1 MQDTICENVSLHFKF
16 EGRMYSIMFKRN
28 ITLLMLKARIQRKI
42 GFVESNVQLQL
53 SYKPLLV
60 ETVEHCELNDDED
73 VNVYL
78 DSVNYEKRRCMLFV
92 NVIPSEPQPEQVP
105 IAPTV
110 PTMPIV
116 DQSSVGMNFENQH
129 AKDGEI
135 GPNAIVVYV
144 GKEKAVE
151 GDSNKEGEAESRDEG
166 DEYTEPRP
174 VVEPGKYI
182 EPWDDGLD
190 LTKLQE
196 FPNKKALQDV
206 VDRASFANCF
216 SFEIVKSDKVRY
228 VVKCPKEGCNWGLRG
243 GRIRDTDIFSI
254 RRHNKMH
261 TCSRASQSSSN
272 SKRQGTPK
280 LVASLLHGDYP
291 GQMETPPPKIIMDLV
306 KTKLGVDISYS
317 TALRGKNQAV
327 TDLKGSPEESY
338 KMLRCYLHMLEKV
351 NHGTRSYV
359 HCNENNK
366 FMYLFIALGASIEG
380 FKVMRK
386 VITMDA
392 TFLKNGYKGVLVFAS
407 AQDPNRH
414 HYPLAFGVLDG
425 ENDAS
430 WNWFL
435 EMLKTVVGDSSEIV
449 FMTDRNTSLITA
461 IANVYPLAHHGFC
474 IWHLSQNVKGYAR
487 NVNKDV
493 VAWRFMECSR
503 FYTVA
508 EFNIAYASFT
518 TRYPSAAKYLEE
530 STQKE
535 RWARCVFPGDRYN
548 LDTSNCVESLNSVF
562 KDARRYSLIPML
574 DAILKKFSEW
584 FNEHRKDVVSGSVA
598 NKLVPLV
605 ENYLHDLWATAEK
618 LKVIELNG
626 FELEYNVIDSDGK
639 PYLVKLRLRSCSC
652 RFFDIQKYPCVH
664 ALASFI
670 TFQKYGGKDIEL
682 HELCSKYYWTELWAI
697 AYCRTIYLVPDK
709 SRWDVLD
716 EVQDMQIMPPNRKI
730 KGGRKKTKRYASAG
744 EKRPKTR
751 PRTQNKRRRRQ
762 GLQWL
767 LFGDNVHV

>member
-1 MQDTICENVSLHFKF
+1 
-16 EGRMYSIMFKRN
+16 
-28 ITLLMLKARIQRKI
+28 
-42 GFVESNVQLQL
+42 
-53 SYKPLLV
+53 
-60 ETVEHCELNDDED
+60 
-73 VNVYL
+73 
-78 DSVNYEKRRCMLFV
+78 MLFV

-105 IAPTV
+105 IVPIVPTV
-110 PTMPIV
+110 PTVPIG
-116 DQSSVGMNFENQH
+116 DQSSVGMNYENQH

-174 VVEPGKYI
+174 VVEP
-182 EPWDDGLD
+182 L
-190 LTKLQE
+190 
-196 FPNKKALQDV
+196 
-206 VDRASFANCF
+206 
-216 SFEIVKSDKVRY
+216 KSDKVRY

-243 GRIRDTDIFSI
+243 GRIRGTDIFSI

-272 SKRQGTPK
+272 SKRQGTPQ

-359 HCNENNK
+359 HCDENNK

-392 TFLKNGYKGVLVFAS
+392 TFLKNGYKGVL
-407 AQDPNRH
+407 
-414 HYPLAFGVLDG
+414 
-425 ENDAS
+425 
-430 WNWFL
+430 
-435 EMLKTVVGDSSEIV
+435 MLKTVVGDSSEIV
-449 FMTDRNTSLITA
+449 FMTDRNTSLIKA

-584 FNEHRKDVVSGSVA
+584 FNEHRKDAVSGSVA

-670 TFQKYGGKDIEL
+670 TYQKYGGKDFEL

-716 EVQDMQIMPPNRKI
+716 DVQDMEIIPPNRKI
-730 KGGRKKTKRYASAG
+730 RGGRKKTKRYASAG

>member
-1 MQDTICENVSLHFKF
+1 MQKFNWILIEESLAHWVF
-16 EGRMYSIMFKRN
+16 
-28 ITLLMLKARIQRKI
+28 
-42 GFVESNVQLQL
+42 
-53 SYKPLLV
+53 YK
-60 ETVEHCELNDDED
+60 
-73 VNVYL
+73 

-105 IAPTV
+105 IVPTV
-110 PTMPIV
+110 PTVPTVPIV

-129 AKDGEI
+129 ANDGEI
-135 GPNAIVVYV
+135 GPNAIFVYV
-144 GKEKAVE
+144 GKENAVE
-151 GDSNKEGEAESRDEG
+151 GDSNKVGEAISPDEG

-174 VVEPGKYI
+174 VVEPCKYI
-182 EPWDDGLD
+182 EPWDDGMG

-206 VDRASFANCF
+206 VDRASLANCF
-216 SFEIVKSDKVRY
+216 NFEIVKSDKVRY
-228 VVKCPKEGCNWGLRG
+228 VLKCPKEGCNWGLQA
-243 GRIRDTDIFSI
+243 GRIRDTNMFSI

-272 SKRQGTPK
+272 SKRQETLQ

-306 KTKLGVDISYS
+306 KIKLGVDISYS

-351 NHGTRSYV
+351 NH
-359 HCNENNK
+359 
-366 FMYLFIALGASIEG
+366 ALGASVEG

-386 VITMDA
+386 VIPMDA
-392 TFLKNGYKGVLVFAS
+392 TFLKNEYKGVLVSAS

-414 HYPLAFGVLDG
+414 HYPLAFGVLD
-425 ENDAS
+425 
-430 WNWFL
+430 
-435 EMLKTVVGDSSEIV
+435 V
-449 FMTDRNTSLITA
+449 FMTDINTSLIKA

-474 IWHLSQNVKGYAR
+474 VWHLSQNVKGYAR

-493 VAWRFMECSR
+493 VAWIFMKCSR

-518 TRYPSAAKYLEE
+518 TIYPSAAKYLEE
-530 STQKE
+530 STQKK
-535 RWARCVFPGDRYN
+535 RWARCVFLGDRYN
-548 LDTSNCVESLNSVF
+548 LDTSNCVESMNSVF

-584 FNEHRKDVVSGSVA
+584 FNEHRKDAVSRSVA

-618 LKVIELNG
+618 LKVTELNG

-639 PYLVKLRLRSCSC
+639 LELV
-652 RFFDIQKYPCVH
+652 
-664 ALASFI
+664 
-670 TFQKYGGKDIEL
+670 
-682 HELCSKYYWTELWAI
+682 
-697 AYCRTIYLVPDK
+697 
-709 SRWDVLD
+709 
-716 EVQDMQIMPPNRKI
+716 
-730 KGGRKKTKRYASAG
+730 
-744 EKRPKTR
+744 
-751 PRTQNKRRRRQ
+751 
-762 GLQWL
+762 
-767 LFGDNVHV
+767 FGDVENRCWGFF

>member
-1 MQDTICENVSLHFKF
+1 
-16 EGRMYSIMFKRN
+16 
-28 ITLLMLKARIQRKI
+28 
-42 GFVESNVQLQL
+42 
-53 SYKPLLV
+53 
-60 ETVEHCELNDDED
+60 
-73 VNVYL
+73 
-78 DSVNYEKRRCMLFV
+78 
-92 NVIPSEPQPEQVP
+92 
-105 IAPTV
+105 
-110 PTMPIV
+110 MPIV

-174 VVEPGKYI
+174 VVEPCKYI

-206 VDRASFANCF
+206 VDRASFSNFF

-228 VVKCPKEGCNWGLRG
+228 VVKRPKEGCNWGLRG

-261 TCSRASQSSSN
+261 TCSLASQISSN
-272 SKRQGTPK
+272 SKRQGTPQ

-392 TFLKNGYKGVLVFAS
+392 TFLKNEYK
-407 AQDPNRH
+407 
-414 HYPLAFGVLDG
+414 
-425 ENDAS
+425 
-430 WNWFL
+430 
-435 EMLKTVVGDSSEIV
+435 V
-449 FMTDRNTSLITA
+449 FMTDRNTSLIKA

-574 DAILKKFSEW
+574 DAILQKFSEW
-584 FNEHRKDVVSGSVA
+584 FNEHRKEAVS
-598 NKLVPLV
+598 
-605 ENYLHDLWATAEK
+605 
-618 LKVIELNG
+618 
-626 FELEYNVIDSDGK
+626 
-639 PYLVKLRLRSCSC
+639 
-652 RFFDIQKYPCVH
+652 
-664 ALASFI
+664 
-670 TFQKYGGKDIEL
+670 
-682 HELCSKYYWTELWAI
+682 
-697 AYCRTIYLVPDK
+697 
-709 SRWDVLD
+709 
-716 EVQDMQIMPPNRKI
+716 
-730 KGGRKKTKRYASAG
+730 
-744 EKRPKTR
+744 
-751 PRTQNKRRRRQ
+751 
-762 GLQWL
+762 
-767 LFGDNVHV
+767 

>member
-105 IAPTV
+105 IVPTV

-359 HCNENNK
+359 HCDENNK

-392 TFLKNGYKGVLVFAS
+392 TFLKNGNKGVLKYKS
-407 AQDPNRH
+407 QK
-414 HYPLAFGVLDG
+414 
-425 ENDAS
+425 S
-430 WNWFL
+430 
-435 EMLKTVVGDSSEIV
+435 
-449 FMTDRNTSLITA
+449 
-461 IANVYPLAHHGFC
+461 HG
-474 IWHLSQNVKGYAR
+474 
-487 NVNKDV
+487 
-493 VAWRFMECSR
+493 
-503 FYTVA
+503 
-508 EFNIAYASFT
+508 
-518 TRYPSAAKYLEE
+518 
-530 STQKE
+530 
-535 RWARCVFPGDRYN
+535 
-548 LDTSNCVESLNSVF
+548 
-562 KDARRYSLIPML
+562 
-574 DAILKKFSEW
+574 
-584 FNEHRKDVVSGSVA
+584 
-598 NKLVPLV
+598 
-605 ENYLHDLWATAEK
+605 
-618 LKVIELNG
+618 
-626 FELEYNVIDSDGK
+626 
-639 PYLVKLRLRSCSC
+639 
-652 RFFDIQKYPCVH
+652 
-664 ALASFI
+664 
-670 TFQKYGGKDIEL
+670 
-682 HELCSKYYWTELWAI
+682 
-697 AYCRTIYLVPDK
+697 
-709 SRWDVLD
+709 
-716 EVQDMQIMPPNRKI
+716 
-730 KGGRKKTKRYASAG
+730 
-744 EKRPKTR
+744 
-751 PRTQNKRRRRQ
+751 
-762 GLQWL
+762 
-767 LFGDNVHV
+767 

>member
-1 MQDTICENVSLHFKF
+1 
-16 EGRMYSIMFKRN
+16 
-28 ITLLMLKARIQRKI
+28 
-42 GFVESNVQLQL
+42 
-53 SYKPLLV
+53 
-60 ETVEHCELNDDED
+60 
-73 VNVYL
+73 
-78 DSVNYEKRRCMLFV
+78 MLFV

-105 IAPTV
+105 IVPIVPTV
-110 PTMPIV
+110 PTVPIG

-174 VVEPGKYI
+174 VVEP
-182 EPWDDGLD
+182 L
-190 LTKLQE
+190 
-196 FPNKKALQDV
+196 
-206 VDRASFANCF
+206 
-216 SFEIVKSDKVRY
+216 KSDKVRY

-243 GRIRDTDIFSI
+243 GRIR
-254 RRHNKMH
+254 
-261 TCSRASQSSSN
+261 
-272 SKRQGTPK
+272 
-280 LVASLLHGDYP
+280 

-351 NHGTRSYV
+351 NH
-359 HCNENNK
+359 
-366 FMYLFIALGASIEG
+366 ALGASIEG

-392 TFLKNGYKGVLVFAS
+392 TFLKNGYK
-407 AQDPNRH
+407 
-414 HYPLAFGVLDG
+414 
-425 ENDAS
+425 
-430 WNWFL
+430 
-435 EMLKTVVGDSSEIV
+435 V
-449 FMTDRNTSLITA
+449 FMTDRNTSLIKA

-474 IWHLSQNVKGYAR
+474 IWHLSQNMKGYAR

-584 FNEHRKDVVSGSVA
+584 FNEHRKDAVSGSVA

-670 TFQKYGGKDIEL
+670 TYQKYGGKDFEL

-716 EVQDMQIMPPNRKI
+716 DVQDMEIIPPNRKI
-730 KGGRKKTKRYASAG
+730 RGGRKKTKRYASAG

>member
-1 MQDTICENVSLHFKF
+1 
-16 EGRMYSIMFKRN
+16 
-28 ITLLMLKARIQRKI
+28 
-42 GFVESNVQLQL
+42 
-53 SYKPLLV
+53 
-60 ETVEHCELNDDED
+60 
-73 VNVYL
+73 
-78 DSVNYEKRRCMLFV
+78 MLFV

-105 IAPTV
+105 IVPIVPTV
-110 PTMPIV
+110 PTVPIG
-116 DQSSVGMNFENQH
+116 DQSSVGMNYENQH

-174 VVEPGKYI
+174 VVEP
-182 EPWDDGLD
+182 L
-190 LTKLQE
+190 
-196 FPNKKALQDV
+196 
-206 VDRASFANCF
+206 
-216 SFEIVKSDKVRY
+216 KSDKVRY

-243 GRIRDTDIFSI
+243 GRIR
-254 RRHNKMH
+254 
-261 TCSRASQSSSN
+261 
-272 SKRQGTPK
+272 
-280 LVASLLHGDYP
+280 

-359 HCNENNK
+359 HCDENNK

-407 AQDPNRH
+407 AKDPNRH
-414 HYPLAFGVLDG
+414 HYPLAFGVLD
-425 ENDAS
+425 
-430 WNWFL
+430 
-435 EMLKTVVGDSSEIV
+435 V
-449 FMTDRNTSLITA
+449 FMTDRNTSLIKA

-474 IWHLSQNVKGYAR
+474 IWHLSQNMKGYAR

-584 FNEHRKDVVSGSVA
+584 FNEHRKDAVSGSVA

-670 TFQKYGGKDIEL
+670 TYQKYGGKDFEL

-709 SRWDVLD
+709 SRWDILD
-716 EVQDMQIMPPNRKI
+716 DVQDKEIIPPNRKI
-730 KGGRKKTKRYASAG
+730 RGGRKKTKRGKNWADAIEEETQTLRKDVDNHWERLKEFEPHHTKIYNLQMELK
-744 EKRPKTR
+744 EKSDEIAKLKEELALLTTR
-751 PRTQNKRRRRQ
+751 VD
-762 GLQWL
+762 L
-767 LFGDNVHV
+767 LDRLCFD